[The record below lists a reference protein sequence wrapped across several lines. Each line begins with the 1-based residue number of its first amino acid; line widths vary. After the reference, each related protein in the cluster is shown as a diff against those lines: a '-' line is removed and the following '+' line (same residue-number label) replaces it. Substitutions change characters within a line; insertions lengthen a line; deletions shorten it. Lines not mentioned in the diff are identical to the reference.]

1 MDNQKTVSDL
11 TASLRDEM
19 QILQRNLN
27 NQQVNWCTTPVWS
40 GSATMSLPNPPLGL
54 ARNVLRRIHKENG
67 PAVYLDNGTVL
78 YFWHGVLVP
87 EWVVMDPDKITLRV
101 ILKENNIELRRV
113 LIERFGQG
121 RFLKELGAEKEHE
134 DKWGILWRVTREKLL
149 KPTPVN
155 PGLSQGLTTTP
166 VDYKI
171 QNEIRVHNDEINR
184 IFGRVR
190 ILKYVQVKD
199 PSTTREYFL
208 PVPSTMKTAKGAVAW
223 TFHLKEEEY
232 EPQKES

>member
-1 MDNQKTVSDL
+1 MDNQRTVSDL

-27 NQQVNWCTTPVWS
+27 NQQVNWGTTPVWS
-40 GSATMSLPNPPLGL
+40 GSATMSLPNPLLGL
-54 ARNVLRRIHKENG
+54 ARDVLRRIHNENG
-67 PAVYLDNGTVL
+67 PALYLDNGTVL
-78 YFWHGVLVP
+78 YFWHGVIVP
-87 EWVVMDPDKITLRV
+87 EWVVMNPEKITPRI
-101 ILKENNIELRRV
+101 ILNEQNIELRRI

-121 RFLKELGAEKEHE
+121 KFLKELGAEKEHE
-134 DKWGILWRVTREKLL
+134 DKWGILWKVTREKLL
-149 KPTPVN
+149 KPVSSNSPSSPPLN
-155 PGLSQGLTTTP
+155 YNSQI
-166 VDYKI
+166 DQ
-171 QNEIRVHNDEINR
+171 QNRRHNDEINR
-184 IFGRVR
+184 LFSTVR

-208 PVPSTMKTAKGAVAW
+208 PVPSTIKRAKQAVAW